1 MSQSEAILQYVGE
14 NIRFFRDQSQL
25 SQQELAD
32 RAGLSRRT
40 IAALEAGQ
48 VNISLA
54 KLDAIANA
62 LGVDFKRLVSAPE
75 FADSAVVNTIAWQ
88 GEQLESQ
95 AVLHAAVPARAQVE
109 LWTWSLAEG
118 ETYVAEPDQ
127 QGWQELIYVIEGELS
142 LELESGTQVI
152 STGSSILF
160 ESSTHYR
167 YCNQGKGT
175 LKFVR
180 NVIY

>member
-40 IAALEAGQ
+40 IASLETGQ

-75 FADSAVVNTIAWQ
+75 FADSAVVNMIAWQ
-88 GEQLESQ
+88 GEQL
-95 AVLHAAVPARAQVE
+95 
-109 LWTWSLAEG
+109 
-118 ETYVAEPDQ
+118 
-127 QGWQELIYVIEGELS
+127 
-142 LELESGTQVI
+142 
-152 STGSSILF
+152 GS
-160 ESSTHYR
+160 
-167 YCNQGKGT
+167 
-175 LKFVR
+175 
-180 NVIY
+180 